1 MKEIRDLERK
11 GADQEGGRSV
21 KKNLQLIEDQSSL
34 YYWVMDF
41 RLN

>member
-21 KKNLQLIEDQSSL
+21 KKKPSTNWGSKLTLL
-34 YYWVMDF
+34 LGNGF
-41 RLN
+41 